1 MLHGMQFSTKTFFS
15 DCPDAEL
22 VFDEQFV
29 HEVLREVV
37 YNLSGTTLQKPRR
50 IWILIINE

>member
-1 MLHGMQFSTKTFFS
+1 MLHGMQFSAKTFS

-29 HEVLREVV
+29 HEVLRGVV
-37 YNLSGTTLQKPRR
+37 HNLSGTTLQKPRR

>member
-1 MLHGMQFSTKTFFS
+1 MLHGMQFSAKTFS
-15 DCPDAEL
+15 DCPDVEL
-22 VFDEQFV
+22 VFDERFV

-37 YNLSGTTLQKPRR
+37 HNLSGTTLQKPRR